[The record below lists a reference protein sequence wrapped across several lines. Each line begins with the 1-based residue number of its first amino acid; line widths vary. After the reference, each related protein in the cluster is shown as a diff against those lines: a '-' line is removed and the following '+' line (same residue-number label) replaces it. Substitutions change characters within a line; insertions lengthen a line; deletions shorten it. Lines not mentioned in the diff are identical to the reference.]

1 MEPYLP
7 QILDTSPLLFFHM
20 QQLRMIELLRN
31 EELDEALLFASEH
44 LAPLGE
50 EHPHLLSE
58 LEQTMSLF
66 VFDMRS
72 SSAAMPA
79 YATEL
84 YDTEYRKRVAEE
96 LNAAILASQSYS
108 PTARLARLAHLF
120 SYGQQLLGPD
130 GPGKT
135 DFPRLDLAG
144 LLSCSLPHSREEAM
158 TTEE

>member
-1 MEPYLP
+1 
-7 QILDTSPLLFFHM
+7 
-20 QQLRMIELLRN
+20 MIELLRT

-72 SSAAMPA
+72 PPPAMPA

-108 PTARLARLAHLF
+108 PTARLARLAALALLF
-120 SYGQQLLGPD
+120 ELRRPAIIVLEH
-130 GPGKT
+130 T
-135 DFPRLDLAG
+135 DYAHTVVSMFLKRGCKSDRNKIVKVGFCFMRRTRLK
-144 LLSCSLPHSREEAM
+144 
-158 TTEE
+158 